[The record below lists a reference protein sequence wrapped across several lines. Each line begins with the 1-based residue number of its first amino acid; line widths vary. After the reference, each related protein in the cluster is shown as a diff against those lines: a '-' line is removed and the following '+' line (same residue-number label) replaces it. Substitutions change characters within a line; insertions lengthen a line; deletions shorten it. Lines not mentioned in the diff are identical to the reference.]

1 VQVLDGIPVPRVA
14 AAKYLSKTFQ
24 TGREEKCFSF
34 SSTDQ
39 PEILYEMSQLLF
51 LGGGGGGRRERSEFS
66 HKRNV
71 KITEK

>member
-1 VQVLDGIPVPRVA
+1 VQVDDGIPVPRVA

-34 SSTDQ
+34 FSTNQ

-51 LGGGGGGRRERSEFS
+51 LGGGRWRKEREVNFP
-66 HKRNV
+66 V
-71 KITEK
+71 KEM

>member
-1 VQVLDGIPVPRVA
+1 VQVDDGIPVPRVA

-39 PEILYEMSQLLF
+39 PAFCMKCHNFFFWEGEVEE
-51 LGGGGGGRRERSEFS
+51 GEKSEFS

>member
-1 VQVLDGIPVPRVA
+1 VQVDDGIPVPRVA

-39 PEILYEMSQLLF
+39 PAFCMKCHNFFFGRGRWRKEREVNFPIKEM
-51 LGGGGGGRRERSEFS
+51 
-66 HKRNV
+66 
-71 KITEK
+71 